1 MRRQPNMKE
10 IKPSPYRKA
19 IRFFSFCNHLTYGST
34 DSVIADT
41 ILMHIRNVDRITL
54 EGIAD
59 ESNISLSSVSR
70 FFTKCGFDG
79 IQDFKL
85 SLSEY
90 LNAGGKMRT
99 RSFLKEYAGMEYS
112 DLSRSMKERGENS
125 LNATYMQTDI
135 EKLQDIVRIFKREQN
150 VMIAGDTREL
160 ACFNLFQLDLACQG
174 ISALFKNINDISGS
188 FAGYLRNEKCALC
201 LISVYKGWYT
211 EEIRTLAN
219 QAKQYHHP
227 VILFTQDEAV
237 ASDDMDL
244 VFTYG
249 IPGSINDGYYSL
261 HYLADM
267 MSAMLYLEE

>member
-1 MRRQPNMKE
+1 MTAAKLGETLGISESTVVRFASGIGYSGYPEFQ
-10 IKPSPYRKA
+10 KA
-19 IRFFSFCNHLTYGST
+19 
-34 DSVIADT
+34 
-41 ILMHIRNVDRITL
+41 L
-54 EGIAD
+54 EDCVKGKL
-59 ESNISLSSVSR
+59 SNIQRIDAKYGRSSQSEILTSVLS
-70 FFTKCGFDG
+70 
-79 IQDFKL
+79 
-85 SLSEY
+85 
-90 LNAGGKMRT
+90 A
-99 RSFLKEYAGMEYS
+99 
-112 DLSRSMKERGENS
+112 
-125 LNATYMQTDI
+125 DI

>member
-1 MRRQPNMKE
+1 MEMKRCGNVFTLTNMIMRRQPDMKE

-34 DSVIADT
+34 DSVIAET

-59 ESNISLSSVSR
+59 KSNISLSSVSR

-99 RSFLKEYAGMEYS
+99 RSFLREYAGMEYS

-135 EKLQDIVRIFKREQN
+135 EKLQDPRFDDR
-150 VMIAGDTREL
+150 MDLFYCSAGFGHEAAWHTGSPSSRHDG
-160 ACFNLFQLDLACQG
+160 NGDPG
-174 ISALFKNINDISGS
+174 IYGRQKTMNFPE
-188 FAGYLRNEKCALC
+188 F
-201 LISVYKGWYT
+201 
-211 EEIRTLAN
+211 
-219 QAKQYHHP
+219 
-227 VILFTQDEAV
+227 ILFFQ
-237 ASDDMDL
+237 
-244 VFTYG
+244 G
-249 IPGSINDGYYSL
+249 PGEFPLNL
-261 HYLADM
+261 W
-267 MSAMLYLEE
+267 MSAEGVSCSPTLLFSGIFPEKIKKIRRKNQ